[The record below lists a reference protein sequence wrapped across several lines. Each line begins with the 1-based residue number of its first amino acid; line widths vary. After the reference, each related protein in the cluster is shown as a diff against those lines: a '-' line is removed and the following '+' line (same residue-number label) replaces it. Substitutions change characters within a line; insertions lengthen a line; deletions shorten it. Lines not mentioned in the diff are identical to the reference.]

1 MTIDP
6 AQIQAL
12 IDAIYTGATIIA
24 GSVLALIFAVT
35 WKG

>member
-6 AQIQAL
+6 AQIQTL
-12 IDAIYTGATIIA
+12 VDAINAGATIIA